1 MGYIYDENLD
11 AKLVVRLLPED
22 REWLRRR
29 ARQLRVSAGA
39 VVRDAIRSERLA
51 VQMQE
56 SNAA

>member
-22 REWLRRR
+22 REWLQRR
-29 ARQLRVSAGA
+29 ARQLRTSAGA

-51 VQMQE
+51 VEMQE
-56 SNAA
+56 SAA